1 MCMHIHRHAT
11 CVCDKT
17 YLTNNKIKNWNYEM
31 LFLKHIHPCCSSFLE
46 RQKKMATNYP
56 LDKDNI

>member
-1 MCMHIHRHAT
+1 
-11 CVCDKT
+11 
-17 YLTNNKIKNWNYEM
+17 M